1 MCNKNKLTMPNF
13 DVLRINQT
21 HLARVLAEK
30 RSVKSINES
39 IADDKSITLFKRW
52 QNYIRKELFNSKSQ
66 TSIIVEYIAE

>member
-1 MCNKNKLTMPNF
+1 MPNF